1 MLKCNEK
8 YIYSL
13 LFLWGMI
20 FADNYLYIHIFLQMM
35 NKLKILQ
42 IKVISKL

>member
-13 LFLWGMI
+13 LFLWVMI